1 MELLGVRSFF
11 LARNEESRGTMQTAH
26 AAGVRALEWTGT
38 HLRLL
43 DQARL
48 PHEVRYL
55 ELQDWREVV
64 EAVRALSVRGA
75 PALGVAGAY
84 AVVLAARELAGLG
97 IGPFREGLLAAAD
110 GIARARPTAVN
121 LAWGVSRALRAAD
134 EARTPAE
141 AVAALVA
148 EAAAILDEDVAANR
162 AIGAHGA
169 ALVPTGA
176 TLLTHC
182 NTGSLATAGH
192 GTALGI
198 VRTAWAEGRLREV
211 IATETRP
218 LLQGARLTAWELSQ
232 DGIPVTVVVDSAA
245 GALLRGGCIEVVVVG
260 ADRIAANGDVANK
273 IGTYS
278 LAVLARANGVPFYVA
293 APTTTVDL
301 ETQTGD
307 GIPIEE
313 RPGEEVE
320 APLGTRATPPGVAV
334 LNPAFDV
341 TPAEYVTAIVTEA
354 GIARPPY
361 RESLAGMVAHRG

>member
-1 MELLGVRSFF
+1 MELLGMGSFF
-11 LARNEESRGTMQTAH
+11 LARNEESQGTMQTVRATE
-26 AAGVRALEWTGT
+26 VRALEWTGT
-38 HLRLL
+38 HLRVL

-55 ELQDWREVV
+55 DLQDWRDVV
-64 EAVRALSVRGA
+64 EAIRALRVRGA

-84 AVVLAARELAGLG
+84 AVVLAARELADLAM
-97 IGPFREGLLAAAD
+97 GPFREGLSEAAD
-110 GIARARPTAVN
+110 GIAGARPTAVN

-134 EARTPAE
+134 GARSPGEAAE
-141 AVAALVA
+141 RLAA

-169 ALVPTGA
+169 MLIPPGA
-176 TLLTHC
+176 TVLTHC

-198 VRTAWAEGRLREV
+198 VRTAWAEGRLQGV

-245 GALLRGGCIEVVVVG
+245 GALLQGGSIAAVVVG

-278 LAVLARANGVPFYVA
+278 LAVLAGANGVPFYVA

-301 ETQTGD
+301 ETPTGA

-313 RPGEEVE
+313 RPGEEVA
-320 APLGTRATPPGVAV
+320 APLGTRATPPGVPV

-361 RESLAGMVAHRG
+361 RDSLAGMVAHRG